1 MKSNLL
7 YLALFFLL
15 LFFSAKSDGNDIIW
29 LWNEVPYIPVIL
41 VGMAILCIVLHLFL
55 RGLKNAKNES
65 LMN

>member
-15 LFFSAKSDGNDIIW
+15 LCFSAKSDGNDIIW
-29 LWNEVPYIPVIL
+29 LWNEVPYVPVIL

-55 RGLKNAKNES
+55 RGLKNVKTKV
-65 LMN
+65 